1 MAMRRRRFL
10 AAGSS
15 ALTLAAAGAR
25 AEIGRGLE
33 RPFRIYMILH
43 RGETEVEDGFMTYF
57 RDRGIPA
64 EYLIRSIERDR
75 DKVAGFV
82 AEAKELRPDLVYL
95 WGTPVT
101 VGAVGEHDQVDP
113 VQHITDLPV
122 VFTMVSSPDGS
133 RVVESLASSERNLT
147 GVTHNVPLD
156 AQIRAMR
163 AYRPLRRLAVIYTTD
178 ESNSVVNVNQLRRL
192 SREMDFELIDQP
204 VPMDSGGRPDPA
216 TLPELIAAVASRE
229 PQFLYIGPDN
239 FVGVHR
245 DLITQE
251 GIQHGLPAFTATEL
265 EIRHSYAMIGLI
277 ASYFNVGRFTAY
289 KAEQILVGRQDPR
302 HIPIETLARFTY
314 LIKMSVVH
322 QLKMYPPMSV
332 LNYAEVI

>member
-1 MAMRRRRFL
+1 MRRRHVLGGGPALLAL
-10 AAGSS
+10 AAVGRP
-15 ALTLAAAGAR
+15 R
-25 AEIGRGLE
+25 AQMGRTFE
-33 RPFRIYMILH
+33 RPFRVYMILH

-57 RDRGIPA
+57 RDRGIPV

-75 DKVAGFV
+75 DRVPGFV
-82 AEAKELRPDLVYL
+82 AEARELRPDLVYL

-101 VGAVGEHDQVDP
+101 VGAVGEYDAVDP
-113 VQHITDLPV
+113 AQHLTDLPV

-133 RVVESLASSERNLT
+133 RVVEGFASSGRNVT
-147 GVTHNVPLD
+147 GVTHNVPLE

-178 ESNSVVNVNQLRRL
+178 ESNSVVNVSQLRRL
-192 SREMDFELIDQP
+192 AREMDFELIDQP
-204 VPMDSGGRPDPA
+204 VPRDSAGRPDPA
-216 TLPELIAAVASRE
+216 TLPELVAAVASRE

-251 GIQHGLPAFTATEL
+251 GIRHRLPAFTATEL
-265 EIRHSYAMIGLI
+265 EIRHSNAMIGLI

-289 KAEQILVGRQDPR
+289 NAEQILVGGQDPKD
-302 HIPIETLARFTY
+302 IPIETLARFTY

-322 QLKMYPPMSV
+322 QLELYPPMSV